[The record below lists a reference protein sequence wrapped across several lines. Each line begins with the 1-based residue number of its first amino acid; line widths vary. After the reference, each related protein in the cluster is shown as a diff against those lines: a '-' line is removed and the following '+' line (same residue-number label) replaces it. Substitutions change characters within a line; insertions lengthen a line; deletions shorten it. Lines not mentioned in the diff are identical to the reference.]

1 MKTKSKILIAV
12 SALLMLSA
20 YFLPLWKILL
30 EAPQY
35 PEGLEMK
42 IWLTGITGNV
52 DQINGLNH
60 YIGMKHIIVENF
72 WEFKVLPYLF
82 GVLVAIGLF
91 VAWRGKLTFLWIWMA
106 ILVAFAIFGFT
117 DFYLWEYDYGHNLD
131 PTAAIK
137 IEGMSYQPPLIGY
150 KQLLN
155 FLAGSLPDIGGI
167 IVGIGG
173 AIAIGVL
180 FFEQRLKSKANA
192 K

>member
-1 MKTKSKILIAV
+1 MKTNSRILIAL

-60 YIGMKHIIVENF
+60 YIGMQYIVVENF

-82 GVLVAIGLF
+82 GALVAFGFF
-91 VAWRGKLTFLWIWMA
+91 VAWKGKLKFLWIWMVV
-106 ILVAFAIFGFT
+106 LLAFAIFGFT

-131 PTAAIK
+131 PMAAIK
-137 IEGMSYQPPLIGY
+137 VEGMSYQPPLIGY

-155 FLAGSLPDIGGI
+155 FLAGSLPDIGGYF
-167 IVGIGG
+167 VGIGG
-173 AIAIGVL
+173 GIAAGVL
-180 FFEQRLKSKANA
+180 FYEERLKRKQ
-192 K
+192 KI

>member
-1 MKTKSKILIAV
+1 MKTQSKILILL

-60 YIGMKHIIVENF
+60 YIGMKHIVVADF
-72 WEFKVLPYLF
+72 WEFRVLPYIYGIIVAF
-82 GVLVAIGLF
+82 GF
-91 VAWRGKLTFLWIWMA
+91 FTAWKGKTKFLWIWLA
-106 ILVAFAIFGFT
+106 VLVAFTIFGLT
-117 DFYLWEYDYGHNLD
+117 DFYIWEYKYGHNLD
-131 PTAAIK
+131 PMAAIK
-137 IEGMSYQPPLIGY
+137 VEGMSYQPPLIGY

-155 FLAGSLPDIGGI
+155 FLAGSLPDIAGI
-167 IVGIGG
+167 LVGIGG
-173 AIAIGVL
+173 LIAVGVL
-180 FFEQRLKSKANA
+180 YIEQHLKRNLQK
-192 K
+192 